1 MIASWQESY
10 DKPRQFVEKQR
21 HYSVDK
27 APYIQGYGLPSGHV
41 WLWELDYKEGRVPN
55 NWCLWA
61 VVLEKTPESPLD
73 SQIKPVNHKRNKPW
87 ILIERT
93 DAEAE
98 VQAFWSYDVNSWL
111 IDWGQKKRV
120 SEDEMAWWHQQ
131 FNGPELGQTLG
142 DGEWQGG
149 LECYSSWGSK
159 ELDMTEWLNNNTLHR
174 SYISRVTI

>member
-111 IDWGQKKRV
+111 IDCWDRLRAEEESVRGWDGLMASTIQWTWTWANFRRRWVTGRPRV
-120 SEDEMAWWHQQ
+120 LQ
-131 FNGPELGQTLG
+131 FMG
-142 DGEWQGG
+142 
-149 LECYSSWGSK
+149 
-159 ELDMTEWLNNNTLHR
+159 
-174 SYISRVTI
+174 